1 MSSARANCLARKVSF
16 CSSQK
21 GKTVTR
27 FTVTQMKSILILLL
41 LCLLFPPTSHAYLDP
56 GTGSYGFQMLL
67 AVGLVV
73 VFTLKVYWKKLR
85 SFFAKAPRR
94 PGEGDGGN
102 ESPDHS

>member
-1 MSSARANCLARKVSF
+1 MSSARANCFSPEGLF
-16 CSSQK
+16 YGSQK

-27 FTVTQMKSILILLL
+27 FTVTQMTSILILLL
-41 LCLLFPPTSHAYLDP
+41 LSLLFPPTIHAYLDP

-94 PGEGDGGN
+94 PGEGDGD